1 MLAARDAADR
11 APVREPARAGTARL
25 TVVALGLVLGLS
37 ATAALP
43 LLLPWHSA
51 PVLGASSALL
61 ALLPSAV
68 LGLVWLRRGVGS
80 AQLLSLGWLG
90 GAVALLSGLLLVPL
104 WSVYR
109 GQVRVLNLG
118 DEPFALWVDGRRL
131 ARVEP
136 SSGES
141 PRAGVELVLP
151 AGERQLRVVSELD
164 GRQLFAGAER
174 VRGGSPH
181 LFVPISGGYCFY
193 LEQRSYGDSGAEPG
207 PSTPLPSSESEP
219 LPRDT
224 SFWLLPDGIRLFVP
238 NPQPGPL
245 QTSGGTL
252 ASLRQ
257 RRCSAPPESAPE

>member
-1 MLAARDAADR
+1 MLAE
-11 APVREPARAGTARL
+11 REPPQAGTARL

-43 LLLPWHSA
+43 LLLPWQTA
-51 PVLGASSALL
+51 PLLGAISASL
-61 ALLPSAV
+61 ALLPSAL
-68 LGLVWLRRGVGS
+68 LGLVWYRQGARS
-80 AQLLSLGWLG
+80 ARLLPLCWLG
-90 GAVALLSGLLLVPL
+90 GASALVSGLALLPL

-118 DEPFALWVDGRRL
+118 DEPFALWVDETRL

-164 GRQLFAGAER
+164 GRPLFVGAAH

-193 LEQRSYGDSGAEPG
+193 LEQRSYGDSGDEPSALPAAERE
-207 PSTPLPSSESEP
+207 PLPS
-219 LPRDT
+219 DT
-224 SFWLLPDGIRLFVP
+224 SFWLLPDGIRLFTP

-257 RRCSAPPESAPE
+257 RRCTALPGMAPE

>member
-1 MLAARDAADR
+1 
-11 APVREPARAGTARL
+11 
-25 TVVALGLVLGLS
+25 VVALGLVLGLS

-43 LLLPWHSA
+43 LLLPWHTA
-51 PVLGASSALL
+51 PALGAISALL
-61 ALLPSAV
+61 ALSPSA
-68 LGLVWLRRGVGS
+68 LLALVWYRRGARS
-80 AQLLSLGWLG
+80 AQLLPLGWLG
-90 GAVALLSGLLLVPL
+90 GASALVSSLVLLPL
-104 WSVYR
+104 WSLYR

-141 PRAGVELVLP
+141 PRAGVELVMP
-151 AGERQLRVVSELD
+151 AGQRQLRVVSELD
-164 GRQLFAGAER
+164 GRQLFVGAAR

-193 LEQRSYGDSGAEPG
+193 VEQRSYGDSGDEPAPGRALPAAERE
-207 PSTPLPSSESEP
+207 LLSS
-219 LPRDT
+219 DT
-224 SFWLLPDGIRLFVP
+224 SFWLLPDGIRLFTP

-257 RRCSAPPESAPE
+257 RRCSALPGTTSE

>member
-1 MLAARDAADR
+1 MLAAPD
-11 APVREPARAGTARL
+11 PQRAGTARL

-37 ATAALP
+37 ATAAMP
-43 LLLPWHSA
+43 LLLPWHTA
-51 PVLGASSALL
+51 PVLAAISAVL
-61 ALLPSAV
+61 ALTPSAV
-68 LGLVWLRRGVGS
+68 LGGVWYRRGARS
-80 AQLLSLGWLG
+80 ERLLPLCWLG
-90 GAVALLSGLLLVPL
+90 GACALLSALLLLPL
-104 WSVYR
+104 WGVYR

-118 DEPFALWVDGRRL
+118 DEPFALWVDGKRL

-151 AGERQLRVVSELD
+151 AGQRQLRVVSELD
-164 GRQLFAGAER
+164 GRQLFLGSER
-174 VRGGSPH
+174 VHGGSPH

-193 LEQRSYGDSGAEPG
+193 VEQRSYGDVRGEPA
-207 PSTPLPSSESEP
+207 PASLPPAAPREPLPS
-219 LPRDT
+219 DT
-224 SFWLLPDGIRLFVP
+224 SFWLLPDGIRLFTP

-257 RRCSAPPESAPE
+257 RRCTAVPGVESE